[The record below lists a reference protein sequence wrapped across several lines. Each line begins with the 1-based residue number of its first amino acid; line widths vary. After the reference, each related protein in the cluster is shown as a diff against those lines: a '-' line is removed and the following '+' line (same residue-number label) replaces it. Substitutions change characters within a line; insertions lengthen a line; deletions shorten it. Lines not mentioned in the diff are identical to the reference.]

1 MNRFELIITVCEAAD
16 GEMQGGGAVNRAASA
31 RRVQLIM
38 YVVGFLDLAGVMMVI
53 PMFVTHLR
61 HLGMSP
67 LMNGAIRSFY
77 GVLQLVFSPL
87 VGRWSD
93 QYGRRPLLV
102 VCLGVSA
109 LSYLVLGSSSSIWV
123 VIGSRIV
130 TGIFK
135 HSTTLCK
142 SVLADVTPPEDR
154 SKVMGKFNGAMGVA
168 IILSPA
174 IGGHLA
180 HLDSGFGIVCSVSAV
195 IFLGNCVVCLCLLPH
210 ELPLHSRQTEDDQS
224 KKDASAKPRNEW
236 LSLLYEVEWRVFG
249 DIFLVDFFLTFSAYA
264 YRASFV
270 LIIDQMFSVSPTT
283 IGYIISFQG
292 AIGAVAGFFAGR
304 LSRLQGSSQMVL
316 FNSAL
321 VQAGS
326 LLGLT
331 FAPSVPLIVM
341 LLVPLSVSGTLI
353 HTAVS
358 TIIIDRCAPSKIGS
372 VTGVA
377 QGIPAIAGMTTPV
390 LAGLA
395 QEAGVRGPGI
405 LASVAAFMGATAAGW
420 AAQYRHTT
428 TTRQTGT

>member
-1 MNRFELIITVCEAAD
+1 ML
-16 GEMQGGGAVNRAASA
+16 GGGAGDRAASA
-31 RRVQLIM
+31 RSVQLIM

-61 HLGMSP
+61 HLGLSP

-93 QYGRRPLLV
+93 RYGRRPLLV
-102 VCLGVSA
+102 MCLGVSA
-109 LSYLVLGSSSSIWV
+109 LSYLVLGSSASIWV

-154 SKVMGKFNGAMGVA
+154 PKVMGKFNGAMGIA

-180 HLDSGFGIVCSVSAV
+180 HLDNGFAIVCSVSGV
-195 IFLGNCVVCLCLLPH
+195 IFLGNCVVCLGLLPH
-210 ELPLHSRQTEDDQS
+210 ELPLHARQTEDDQS
-224 KKDASAKPRNEW
+224 KKDIAAKPRNEW
-236 LSLLYEVEWRVFG
+236 LSLLYEVEWKVFG
-249 DIFLVDFFLTFSAYA
+249 DIFVVDFFLTFAAYA

-270 LIIDQMFSVSPTT
+270 LIIDQMFAVSPTT

-292 AIGAVAGFFAGR
+292 AIGAAAGFFAGR
-304 LSRLQGSSQMVL
+304 LSRFQGSSQMVL

-321 VQAGS
+321 VQAAS

-331 FAPSVPLIVM
+331 FAPSILLIVM
-341 LLVPLSVSGTLI
+341 LLVPLSVSATLI
-353 HTAVS
+353 HTATS
-358 TIIIDRCAPSKIGS
+358 TLIIDRCAPSKIGS

-395 QEAGVRGPGI
+395 QEAGVRGPGV
-405 LASVAAFMGATAAGW
+405 LASMAAFVGAAAAGW
-420 AAQYRHTT
+420 AAHYRH